1 VPEPDGG
8 GCADDRMSLSA
19 GAQMPFQNFRI
30 EVSDFIA
37 TVTFDRPP
45 VNAQNR
51 ETREEAIRV
60 FDQLSDRDDVRV
72 VILTGAGKVFS
83 AGADVKERVGL
94 AQEPGDYV
102 SHNRVTREFFYAVA
116 DCTKPVIAAV
126 NGPAIGAGFALMLA
140 CDIMLVSESAYGV
153 MPEVDV
159 GLSGG
164 QSFIMEHF
172 TKSKARAMYFTGA
185 RITPQE
191 LYRLGVVE
199 QVLPDAELMPAALAM
214 ARVIAAKS
222 PIAVQAAKRGFNTVQ
237 AMPMR
242 EGYRYEQSIT
252 VALSH
257 TEDAKEAQRAFV
269 EKRKPV
275 FKGR

>member
-1 VPEPDGG
+1 
-8 GCADDRMSLSA
+8 
-19 GAQMPFQNFRI
+19 MPFQNFKV
-30 EVSDFIA
+30 EVADFIA

-51 ETREEAIRV
+51 ETREEAIAI
-60 FDQLSDRDDVRV
+60 FDQLSDREDVRV
-72 VILTGAGKVFS
+72 VVLTGAGKTFS

-94 AQEPGDYV
+94 VQEPGDYLR
-102 SHNRVTREFFYAVA
+102 HNRLTREFFYAVA

-140 CDIMLVSESAYGV
+140 CDIMLMSDTAYGV

-164 QSFIMEHF
+164 QSFIMEHLS
-172 TKSKARAMYFTGA
+172 KSKARWMYFTGA
-185 RITPQE
+185 KVPAQE
-191 LYRLGVVE
+191 FHRLGIVE
-199 QVLPDAELMPAALAM
+199 QVLPAEALLPAAMAM
-214 ARVIAAKS
+214 ARIIAAKS
-222 PIAVQAAKRGFNTVQ
+222 PIAVQSAKRGFNTV
-237 AMPMR
+237 AEMPVR

-257 TEDAKEAQRAFV
+257 TADAKEAQKAFV

-275 FKGR
+275 FTGR